1 MKRRRRRRR
10 RGKPG
15 AQSAVQVNDNWPMTP
30 KSQSIAEAAKV
41 RPIRHSG
48 KMMVVVVVMRMMRD
62 QPFAFSLLPQSC
74 G

>member
-1 MKRRRRRRR
+1 MQ
-10 RGKPG
+10 

-48 KMMVVVVVMRMMRD
+48 KMMVVVMRMMRD
-62 QPFAFSLLPQSC
+62 QPFIRRLSFAAVVRITTRW
-74 G
+74 